1 MDESLKQ
8 LISIVIVVVV
18 GVFLITYVNGD
29 FGSNITNTIDSYIE
43 SFEPEA

>member
-18 GVFLITYVNGD
+18 GVFLIAYVNGD
-29 FGSNITNTIDSYIE
+29 FGNNVTNAIDSYIE
-43 SFEPEA
+43 SFTEEA